1 MAASTPSPAAAPDR
15 HDDTAVVIAGVNKHF
30 GQTKA
35 LRGLDARIG
44 YGRLTGLVGPDGAG
58 KTTLMRIMT
67 GLLAPNAG
75 HVTVAAFD
83 VVAANDAIHAHTGH
97 TPQSIRQFQALSVKA
112 HHAQPAPLP
121 Q

>member
-44 YGRLTGLVGPDGAG
+44 YGRLTGLAGPDGAG

-75 HVTVAAFD
+75 HVTVAGFAL
-83 VVAANDAIHAHTGH
+83 VADNDAIHSSAAYMPPHIG
-97 TPQSIRQFQALSVKA
+97 PYQALSCLE
-112 HHAQPAPLP
+112 HMRPP
-121 Q
+121 